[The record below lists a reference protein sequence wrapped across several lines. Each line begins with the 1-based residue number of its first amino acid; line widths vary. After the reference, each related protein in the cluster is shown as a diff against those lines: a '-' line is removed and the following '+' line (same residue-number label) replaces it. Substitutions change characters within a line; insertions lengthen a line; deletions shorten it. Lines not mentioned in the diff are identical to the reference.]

1 MQVNIKICPRKIGDK
16 KMTDAILCFPS
27 NKKRTDFFNTNCLE
41 KFGIS
46 EKTIN
51 TETDCSI
58 DGLNPKDLIKVIKF
72 ARTRFGAEYH
82 LNCGGKNLKDC
93 SNHETKCGSLCDYCQ
108 YMEFG

>member
-1 MQVNIKICPRKIGDK
+1 
-16 KMTDAILCFPS
+16 MTDAILRFPS
-27 NKKRTDFFNTNCLE
+27 HKKRTDFFNTSCLE
-41 KFGIS
+41 TFGVS

-72 ARTRFGAEYH
+72 AKTQFGAEYH
-82 LNCGGKNLKDC
+82 LSCGGRNLADC
-93 SNHETKCGSLCDYCQ
+93 SNHEMKRGSACDYCQ